1 MKYFSDS
8 EYEENQIE
16 EMDTLEGTKKGIKAA
31 YKKACECRDFEIDL
45 FWKRGTYFWA
55 FILASFTAHFA
66 LFSLVFSNSEEKSAN
81 EISLKVICNLPGLAL
96 FGLAVTAFFCFFF
109 SYLWV
114 LVQKGSKFWQTNWER
129 HIDNLEEYVTGKLF
143 DCIMNG
149 KNPKKCSPNP
159 LSFKPYRYSVSRISQ
174 LSAIVLMVTSGSIFL
189 FYIFLIF
196 AKSLKIHE
204 LYEKIPNTL
213 KNLLC
218 KNNLYAATS
227 ILLLTACILVIVC
240 TTKHLVKTQKHKIG
254 DKKADWYIP

>member
-8 EYEENQIE
+8 EYDDYLFQEK
-16 EMDTLEGTKKGIKAA
+16 MIKAA
-31 YKKACECRDFEIDL
+31 YEKACECRDFEIDL

-55 FILASFTAHFA
+55 FIMASFTAHFA
-66 LFSLVFSNSEEKSAN
+66 LFGIVFSTFSKTVNN
-81 EISLKVICNLPGLAL
+81 EISLKVMCKLPGLTL

-114 LVQKGSKFWQTNWER
+114 LVQKGSKFWQKNWER
-129 HIDNLEEYVTGKLF
+129 HIDHLEKYVTGKLF
-143 DCIMNG
+143 DCIMNV

-196 AKSLKIHE
+196 AKPFDIYKILFENTKE
-204 LYEKIPNTL
+204 LLHI
-213 KNLLC
+213 
-218 KNNLYAATS
+218 ASS
-227 ILLLTACILVIVC
+227 ILLLTAGIIVIVC
-240 TTKHLVKTQKHKIG
+240 TTKHLFDTQKHKIG